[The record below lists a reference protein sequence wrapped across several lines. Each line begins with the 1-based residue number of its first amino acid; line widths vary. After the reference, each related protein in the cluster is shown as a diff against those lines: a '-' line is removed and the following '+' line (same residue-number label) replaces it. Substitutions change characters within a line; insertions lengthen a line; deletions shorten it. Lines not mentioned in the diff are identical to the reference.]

1 MAINLALTCIA
12 QNAKRIKTV
21 LAYSFGCV
29 VFSLEAL
36 ISVWPAYL
44 LCLRL
49 LVGFCSVWLRSFQL
63 RDANLVFRP
72 PISYFVLASFFAIS
86 TLRLTGLAARGL
98 RYRSCSSRLEPS
110 LNGQCSSPS
119 IATASACRLKTIL
132 GDRVCFLYLSY
143 YTRHR

>member
-1 MAINLALTCIA
+1 MALTLALL
-12 QNAKRIKTV
+12 V
-21 LAYSFGCV
+21 LACYAYSFGCV

-98 RYRSCSSRLEPS
+98 RYRYGEK
-110 LNGQCSSPS
+110 
-119 IATASACRLKTIL
+119 IAL
-132 GDRVCFLYLSY
+132 
-143 YTRHR
+143 

>member
-12 QNAKRIKTV
+12 LNAKRIKSV

-49 LVGFCSVWLRSFQL
+49 LV
-63 RDANLVFRP
+63 A
-72 PISYFVLASFFAIS
+72 
-86 TLRLTGLAARGL
+86 LAA
-98 RYRSCSSRLEPS
+98 
-110 LNGQCSSPS
+110 
-119 IATASACRLKTIL
+119 
-132 GDRVCFLYLSY
+132 
-143 YTRHR
+143 